1 MSPDTPTAPYRH
13 HAACRQTTVRPPA
26 RRSATS
32 RAQGPADGR
41 AQLAEK
47 ALIAPGVKGWLQPQR
62 THALA
67 ARRQRP
73 LLWRSPSGVLR
84 RGSARPSCAQW
95 AHRKLSGQPLGAT
108 GAGARAGSV
117 ARAPYKKSIL
127 AGRSRRLCAEACM
140 PSFLGLLVEC
150 QPAAREDGA
159 TTAGE
164 QRMGVRRSGGCAN
177 NVVFGGLQVERLL
190 AGSTWSAPSHID
202 RSHQR

>member
-1 MSPDTPTAPYRH
+1 MVSPDTANAPYRH

-62 THALA
+62 AHAPA
-67 ARRQRP
+67 ACRQRP

-108 GAGARAGSV
+108 EAGAGAGSV
-117 ARAPYKKSIL
+117 ARARTQKSIL
-127 AGRSRRLCAEACM
+127 EGAISASVRGGPHALKSSVARRVSTCEGWGRCHHSR
-140 PSFLGLLVEC
+140 
-150 QPAAREDGA
+150 
-159 TTAGE
+159 
-164 QRMGVRRSGGCAN
+164 
-177 NVVFGGLQVERLL
+177 
-190 AGSTWSAPSHID
+190 
-202 RSHQR
+202 